1 MRIAHLFFQVPK
13 LYRAVLT
20 PEICLLSSSLPCLL
34 SVTTPWRGIFAISFF
49 VLLFFFKAQI
59 FLLDNILVEQMR
71 YVVHI
76 SVFPTMSIFFG
87 SSQNHFTI
95 DVKLPAL

>member
-49 VLLFFFKAQI
+49 VLLFFKAQI

-76 SVFPTMSIFFG
+76 PVFPTMSILIG
-87 SSQNHFTI
+87 SSQNHLTI
-95 DVKLPAL
+95 DVKLSTF